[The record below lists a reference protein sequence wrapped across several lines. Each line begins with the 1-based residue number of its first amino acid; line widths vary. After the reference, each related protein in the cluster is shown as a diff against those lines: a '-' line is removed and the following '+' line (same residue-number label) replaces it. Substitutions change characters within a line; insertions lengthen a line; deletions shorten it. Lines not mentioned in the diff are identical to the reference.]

1 MEELLNTED
10 HVTYVSGYESGLFL
24 PEKTITRAE
33 AASMFYKLL
42 RSVDWEPRTFSD
54 VKSTAWY
61 AEAVEA
67 LAGLGILSGYE
78 DGTFGPDKEITR
90 AEFVAIAVAFSAL
103 EDGQSS
109 FSDVKPG
116 FWAASHIYTRLQAGV
131 DLRLYRRAPLHPPT
145 TR

>member
-1 MEELLNTED
+1 M
-10 HVTYVSGYESGLFL
+10 SRAMKAACFL

-103 EDGQSS
+103 EDGQ
-109 FSDVKPG
+109 KLLQRREARLLG
-116 FWAASHIYTRLQAGV
+116 CLSHLHRLQAGV
-131 DLRLYRRAPLHPPT
+131 DLRLLPTAPLPPT